1 MEARQHRSFA
11 VEGGRRTCL
20 GIVHF
25 KGLVFVASD
34 LDPHLS
40 QRIPP
45 QNLPH
50 AVLRY
55 VSNKSLRG
63 GLQFF
68 TRSWPLAPSNRFPF
82 RLGLLFLIQI

>member
-11 VEGGRRTCL
+11 VEGGRRACL

-55 VSNKSLRG
+55 VSNQSLRG
-63 GLQFF
+63 VVFNSLHGLGRCWLPPIDF
-68 TRSWPLAPSNRFPF
+68 RSV
-82 RLGLLFLIQI
+82 